1 VSTRPL
7 LLVSD
12 KLGFDDRTY
21 LHISVTLGEPDH
33 AMESMGIMNIMTD
46 RGFLA
51 SRPLETPNE
60 FTSETA
66 HNPDKVKD
74 WLHEE
79 LQQELQDDSIVVTVV
94 PFK

>member
-1 VSTRPL
+1 MATTG
-7 LLVSD
+7 
-12 KLGFDDRTY
+12 K
-21 LHISVTLGEPDH
+21 
-33 AMESMGIMNIMTD
+33 
-46 RGFLA
+46 
-51 SRPLETPNE
+51 PNR

-74 WLHEE
+74 WLQEE

>member
-1 VSTRPL
+1 MTEH
-7 LLVSD
+7 
-12 KLGFDDRTY
+12 TY
-21 LHISVTLGEPDH
+21 IISVTFGEPDH

-46 RGFLA
+46 RGFLP

-74 WLHEE
+74 WLQEE